1 VAAAD
6 GPGGAGGIVVVPTG
20 GGKIAAEQLAGRA
33 EQSFSAWQNRPAW
46 HKLTERRPG
55 AAAPADKHNAPP
67 FG

>member
-1 VAAAD
+1 VWR
-6 GPGGAGGIVVVPTG
+6 
-20 GGKIAAEQLAGRA
+20 IAAEQLAGRA